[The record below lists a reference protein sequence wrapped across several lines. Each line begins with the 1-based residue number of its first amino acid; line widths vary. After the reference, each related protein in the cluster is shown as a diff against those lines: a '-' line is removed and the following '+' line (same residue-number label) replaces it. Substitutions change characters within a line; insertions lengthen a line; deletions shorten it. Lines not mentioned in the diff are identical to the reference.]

1 MSVRAR
7 ANAILAGLIAG
18 AAIVYRFPPGQY
30 KFYPQC
36 PVYRYLHIYC
46 PGCGATRAMAALL
59 HGRLA
64 EAAHYNLLLL
74 VLLPFLLAYFLF
86 AYWSAIRL
94 NRVVWPAVP
103 MRAVQCLLVVAAIFT
118 VVRNV
123 ASASL

>member
-7 ANAILAGLIAG
+7 ANAILAGLIAC
-18 AAIVYRFPPGQY
+18 AAILYRFPPGQY

-64 EAAHYNLLLL
+64 EAAHDNVLLL

-86 AYWSAIRL
+86 VYWSAMRL
-94 NRVVWPAVP
+94 NRVVWPPVP
-103 MRAVQCLLVVAAIFT
+103 KRAVLCLLVVAAIFT

-123 ASASL
+123 APASL